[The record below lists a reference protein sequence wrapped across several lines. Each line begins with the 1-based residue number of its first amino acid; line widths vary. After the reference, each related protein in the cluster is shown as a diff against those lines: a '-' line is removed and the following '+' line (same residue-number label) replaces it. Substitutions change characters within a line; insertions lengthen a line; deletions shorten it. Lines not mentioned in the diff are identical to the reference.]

1 MARYQEEN
9 KEAVILK
16 AAEEEFL
23 AKGFAGARTVE
34 IARKAGVTHAMLHY
48 YFKTKE
54 QLFEKIMQ
62 AKFELMVHTIPPIL
76 LNKELSITERIREGM
91 SQHFDILQRNA
102 ILPRFIINEI
112 AQHPEYMEA
121 LREQIATAAATT
133 LLSFQA
139 DLDEARA
146 RGEICQID
154 AFTLMFDI
162 ISLNI
167 FGFIATPII
176 ESIIPTT
183 NMSLDAFWQMRKEE
197 NIRLI
202 LKRLQV

>member
-54 QLFEKIMQ
+54 QLFEKIVH
-62 AKFELMVHTIPPIL
+62 AKFELIMHTIPPVL
-76 LNKELSITERIREGM
+76 LNKELPIIERVREGIV
-91 SQHFDILQRNA
+91 QHFDLMQQNA
-102 ILPRFIINEI
+102 VLPLFIIHEI
-112 AQHPEYMEA
+112 AQHPDYLADLQKNLKEA
-121 LREQIATAAATT
+121 IGTNLWR
-133 LLSFQA
+133 FQA
-139 DLDEARA
+139 DLDEAHA

-154 AFTLMFDI
+154 ALTLMFDI
-162 ISLNI
+162 ISMNI
-167 FGFIATPII
+167 FLFMAMPLI
-176 ESIIPTT
+176 ESILPAT
-183 NMSLDAFWQMRKEE
+183 NMQKEAFLQIRKEE
-197 NIRLI
+197 IIRII
-202 LKRLQV
+202 LKRLEV